1 MVLLS
6 GYPLSHTTQAQN
18 TTENAQT
25 SNPTLRTILVTDDND
40 EVLANVS
47 IKNVEQECLRPH
59 QVMVLPPLMRNLVTK
74 LAFTVWGLSK
84 RNFNK
89 RYF

>member
-1 MVLLS
+1 LVDGALEWLS
-6 GYPLSHTTQAQN
+6 SKPYHSSTQN

-47 IKNVEQECLRPH
+47 IKNVRTGMFATTSSNGIATIDAQLGDKIGIYC
-59 QVMVLPPLMRNLVTK
+59 VGT
-74 LAFTVWGLSK
+74 F
-84 RNFNK
+84 
-89 RYF
+89 